1 MRDPVDWPTKDL
13 VTHRAD
19 TTPDRTA
26 MVAADSGREA
36 TYRELDAAVDAVAAE
51 LGRRTDA
58 SDATIATLLPTRP
71 AVGTLLFAT
80 MRLGATLVP
89 LNTELDAAT
98 LRSQLSTVDAD
109 LLVCGD
115 GTASLAADIEGC
127 PVVSVDED
135 LPAAAV
141 ADETAGEIAADE
153 PAADVTPATLSR
165 TDTQLVIFTS
175 GTTSE
180 PKGVRLTLGNLVASA
195 VASSY
200 RLGVLPTDR
209 WLVCLPTYHMGGLAP
224 FIRSA
229 LYGTKVI
236 VQRSFDAEATQQVIA
251 DRSVTG
257 VSLVPTMLSRLLDAG
272 WDPPSSLRFVLLG
285 GGPAS
290 EGLIE
295 RCRERDVPVC
305 PTYGMTETA
314 SQIATARP
322 ETAFDHAGTV
332 GQPLV
337 FTDVTVVADG
347 EPCAPGERGEIVIDG
362 PTVTPGYLHGD
373 GDTFGDY
380 GFQTGDIGYRDADGR
395 LWVEGRVDDQIV
407 TGGENVDASTVAA
420 AIRDHPAVDGAA
432 VVGLS
437 DEEWGQRVAAL
448 VVGDVTPETV
458 REHCAE
464 RLAPYEVPK
473 TVRITDALPRTAS
486 GTVDRA
492 AVRSRLTAAGESN
505 EPTR

>member
-1 MRDPVDWPTKDL
+1 MRDPVDWPTQDL

-26 MVAADSGREA
+26 MVAADSGSRV
-36 TYRELDAAVDAVAAE
+36 TYRELDAAVGAVAAE
-51 LGRRTDA
+51 LDRRIDA
-58 SDATIATLLPTRP
+58 ADATVATLLPTRP
-71 AVGTLLFAT
+71 AVGTLLFAA
-80 MRLGATLVP
+80 MRIGATLAP
-89 LNTELDAAT
+89 LNVELDADT

-115 GTASLAADIEGC
+115 STASLAVKTADR
-127 PVVSVDED
+127 PVVSVDEG
-135 LPAAAV
+135 LSGAV
-141 ADETAGEIAADE
+141 ATDHESADISSR
-153 PAADVTPATLSR
+153 VTPAELSR
-165 TDTQLVIFTS
+165 ADTQLVIFTS

-180 PKGVRLTLGNLVASA
+180 PKGVQLTVGNLVASA

-224 FIRSA
+224 FVRGA
-229 LYGTKVI
+229 LYGTGVV
-236 VQRSFDAEATQQVIA
+236 VQRSFDAEATQWVVA
-251 DRSVTG
+251 EHEVTG

-272 WDPPSSLRFVLLG
+272 WEPPSSLRFVLLG

-290 EGLIE
+290 EALIE
-295 RCRERDVPVC
+295 RCRERGIPVC

-322 ETAFDHAGTV
+322 DTAFERAGTV

-347 EPCAPGERGEIVIDG
+347 EPCDPGERGEVVVDG
-362 PTVTPGYLHGD
+362 PTVTPGYLGGD
-373 GDTFGDY
+373 GAAFGEF
-380 GFQTGDIGYRDADGR
+380 GFWTGDIGYRDEDGH
-395 LWVEGRVDDQIV
+395 LWIEGRVDDQIV

-420 AIRDHPAVDGAA
+420 AIRDHPAVEDAA

-448 VVGDVTPETV
+448 VVGDVAPAAA
-458 REHCAE
+458 RDHCAK

-473 TVRITDALPRTAS
+473 TVRVADALPRTAS
-486 GTVDRA
+486 GTVDRS
-492 AVRSRLTAAGESN
+492 AVRSRLTAADEASKS
-505 EPTR
+505 TR

>member
-1 MRDPVDWPTKDL
+1 MRDPLNWPTQDL

-26 MVAADSGREA
+26 MVAAASGNA
-36 TYRELDAAVDAVAAE
+36 VTYRKLDAAVDAVAAE
-51 LGRRTDA
+51 LDRRIDA
-58 SDATIATLLPTRP
+58 PNATIATLLPARP
-71 AVGTLLFAT
+71 AVGTLLFAA
-80 MRLGATLVP
+80 MRLGATLAP
-89 LNTELDAAT
+89 LNVELDAAT
-98 LRSQLSTVDAD
+98 LQSQLSTVDAD

-115 GTASLAADIEGC
+115 STASLAADIDGC
-127 PVVSVDED
+127 PTVSVDRE
-135 LPAAAV
+135 LSAAAV
-141 ADETAGEIAADE
+141 ADETAAAGSADE
-153 PAADVTPATLSR
+153 TATDVTPAPLSR

-180 PKGVRLTLGNLVASA
+180 PKGVRLTVGNLVASA

-200 RLGVLPTDR
+200 RLGVLPDDR

-229 LYGTKVI
+229 LYGTAAV
-236 VQRSFDAEATQQVIA
+236 VQRSFDADATQQVLA
-251 DRSVTG
+251 EHGVTG

-272 WDPPSSLRFVLLG
+272 WEPPSSLRFVLLG

-290 EGLIE
+290 ETLIE

-322 ETAFDHAGTV
+322 ETAFEHAGTV

-347 EPCAPGERGEIVIDG
+347 AACDPGERGEIVVDG
-362 PTVTPGYLHGD
+362 PTVTPGYLNGDDDAFSDHGFR
-373 GDTFGDY
+373 TS
-380 GFQTGDIGYRDADGR
+380 DIGYRDADGH

-407 TGGENVDASTVAA
+407 TGGENVDASTVADT
-420 AIRDHPAVDGAA
+420 IREHPAVEDAA
-432 VVGLS
+432 VVGLA

-448 VVGDVTPETV
+448 VVGNVSPETV
-458 REHCAE
+458 RDHCAE
-464 RLAPYEVPK
+464 RLAAYEVPK
-473 TVRITDALPRTAS
+473 TVRAVDSLPRTAS

-492 AVRSRLTAAGESN
+492 AVRSHFGTASESN
-505 EPTR
+505 ESA

>member
-1 MRDPVDWPTKDL
+1 MRDPVDWPTRDL
-13 VTHRAD
+13 VAHRAD

-26 MVAADSGREA
+26 MVAADSGNA
-36 TYRELDAAVDAVAAE
+36 VTYRELDAAVDAVAAG
-51 LGRRTDA
+51 LDRRIDA
-58 SDATIATLLPTRP
+58 QDATVATLLPTQP

-80 MRLGATLVP
+80 MRLGATLAP
-89 LNTELDAAT
+89 LNVELDAET
-98 LRSQLSTVDAD
+98 LRTQLSAVDAD
-109 LLVCGD
+109 LLVSG
-115 GTASLAADIEGC
+115 GSAASLAADIEGY

-135 LPAAAV
+135 LSVATVTDTATVEGSTAV
-141 ADETAGEIAADE
+141 RSAE
-153 PAADVTPATLSR
+153 LSR
-165 TDTQLVIFTS
+165 SDTQLVIFTS

-180 PKGVRLTLGNLVASA
+180 PKGVRLTVGNLVASA

-224 FIRSA
+224 FVRSA
-229 LYGTKVI
+229 LYGTAVV

-251 DRSVTG
+251 DQSATG

-272 WDPPSSLRFVLLG
+272 WEPPSSLRFVLLG
-285 GGPAS
+285 GGPANES
-290 EGLIE
+290 LIE
-295 RCRERDVPVC
+295 RCRERGVPVC

-322 ETAFDHAGTV
+322 ETAFERSGTV

-337 FTDVTVVADG
+337 FSDVTVVADG
-347 EPCAPGERGEIVIDG
+347 EPCDPGERGEVVVDG
-362 PTVTPGYLHGD
+362 PTVTPGYLNGD
-373 GDTFGDY
+373 GGAFGDH
-380 GFQTGDIGYRDADGR
+380 GFRTGDIGYRDADGR

-420 AIRDHPAVDGAA
+420 AIRDHPAVEDAA

-448 VVGDVTPETV
+448 VVGEISPAAV
-458 REHCAE
+458 RDHCVE

-473 TVRITDALPRTAS
+473 TVRVADALPRTAS
-486 GTVDRA
+486 GTVDRS
-492 AVRSRLTAAGESN
+492 AVRSRLTAAGEPN
-505 EPTR
+505 ESTQ

>member
-1 MRDPVDWPTKDL
+1 MRDPVDWPTRDL

-26 MVAADSGREA
+26 MVAAESGA
-36 TYRELDAAVDAVAAE
+36 AVTYRELDAAVDAVAAE
-51 LGRRTDA
+51 FDQRIDGTDP
-58 SDATIATLLPTRP
+58 TVATLLPTRP
-71 AVGTLLFAT
+71 AVGTLLFAA
-80 MRLGATLVP
+80 MRLGATLAP
-89 LNTELDAAT
+89 LNVELDAAT
-98 LRSQLSTVDAD
+98 LRAQCATVGAD
-109 LLVCGD
+109 LLVCAPSTHD
-115 GTASLAADIEGC
+115 LATETATC
-127 PVVSVDED
+127 PVVPVDD
-135 LPAAAV
+135 LPV
-141 ADETAGEIAADE
+141 TPDGTGADRET
-153 PAADVTPATLSR
+153 DVPPATLSR

-180 PKGVRLTLGNLVASA
+180 PKGVRLTVGNLVASA

-224 FIRSA
+224 FVRSA
-229 LYGTKVI
+229 LYGTAVV
-236 VQRSFDAEATQQVIA
+236 VQQSFDAAATQRVVA
-251 DRSVTG
+251 EHEVTG

-272 WDPPSSLRFVLLG
+272 WEPPSSLRFVLLG

-290 EGLIE
+290 ESLIE
-295 RCRERDVPVC
+295 RCRERGVPVC

-322 ETAFDHAGTV
+322 ETAFEHAGTV

-337 FTDVTVVADG
+337 FTDATVVADG
-347 EPCAPGERGEIVIDG
+347 EPCDPGERGEIAVDG
-362 PTVTPGYLHGD
+362 PTVTPGYLGGD
-373 GDTFGDY
+373 GAAFGEF
-380 GFQTGDIGYRDADGR
+380 GFRTGDLGYRDADGR

-420 AIRDHPAVDGAA
+420 VVRDHPGVEDAA

-448 VVGDVTPETV
+448 VVGDVSPEIV
-458 REHCAE
+458 RDHCAE

-473 TVRITDALPRTAS
+473 TVRVTDVLPRTAS
-486 GTVDRA
+486 GTVDRS
-492 AVRSRLTAAGESN
+492 AVRSRFAAADEASES
-505 EPTR
+505 TQ

>member
-1 MRDPVDWPTKDL
+1 MRDPVDWPTQDL

-26 MVAADSGREA
+26 MVAADSGNRV

-51 LGRRTDA
+51 LDRRIDA
-58 SDATIATLLPTRP
+58 PDTTIATLLPTRP
-71 AVGTLLFAT
+71 AVGTLLFAA
-80 MRLGATLVP
+80 MRIGATLAP
-89 LNTELDAAT
+89 LNVELDTET

-115 GTASLAADIEGC
+115 STASLAAETAGRA
-127 PVVSVDED
+127 VVSVDEG
-135 LPAAAV
+135 LSGAV
-141 ADETAGEIAADE
+141 ATEHESADISSS
-153 PAADVTPATLSR
+153 VTPVELSR
-165 TDTQLVIFTS
+165 ADTQLVIFTS

-180 PKGVRLTLGNLVASA
+180 PKGVRLTVGNLVASA

-224 FIRSA
+224 FVRSA
-229 LYGTKVI
+229 LYGTGVV
-236 VQRSFDAEATQQVIA
+236 VQRSFDAETTQQVIA

-272 WDPPSSLRFVLLG
+272 WEPPSSLRFVLLG

-295 RCRERDVPVC
+295 RCKEQGVPVC

-322 ETAFDHAGTV
+322 DTAFERAGTV

-347 EPCAPGERGEIVIDG
+347 EPCDPGERGEIVADG
-362 PTVTPGYLHGD
+362 PTVTPGYLNGD
-373 GDTFGDY
+373 GETFGDY
-380 GFQTGDIGYRDADGR
+380 GFRTGDIGYRDEDGH
-395 LWVEGRVDDQIV
+395 LWIEGRVDDQIV

-420 AIRDHPAVDGAA
+420 AIRDHPAVEDAA

-448 VVGDVTPETV
+448 VVGDVTPAAV

-473 TVRITDALPRTAS
+473 TVRVADALPRTAS
-486 GTVDRA
+486 GTVDRS
-492 AVRSRLTAAGESN
+492 AVRSRLTAADEASKS
-505 EPTR
+505 TQ